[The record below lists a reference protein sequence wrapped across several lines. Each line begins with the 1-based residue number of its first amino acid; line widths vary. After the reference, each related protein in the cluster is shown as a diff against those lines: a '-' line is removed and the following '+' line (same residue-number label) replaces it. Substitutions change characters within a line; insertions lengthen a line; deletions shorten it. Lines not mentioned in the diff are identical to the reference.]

1 VHLPKNIRTEVW
13 KIRAMF
19 CSPTSQ
25 NNLALD
31 GGMCVHSH
39 DLMTNAI
46 MAPLSTAGK
55 QVLEGSRKLLA
66 L

>member
-1 VHLPKNIRTEVW
+1 
-13 KIRAMF
+13 MF